1 MKNKTSKV
9 NKTKFDYICFRLGIV
24 GLALFLLTIVIGGAS
39 LFNII
44 NTNQE
49 LTVAMTQSA
58 SGFFLKR
65 IAWMRPAKIGVEP
78 IEITVPIATPIN
90 KTPLKKRI

>member
-1 MKNKTSKV
+1 MTLIAVQRPASSGRKIAYHAKSVPSTIL
-9 NKTKFDYICFRLGIV
+9 TKMSPEI
-24 GLALFLLTIVIGGAS
+24 AK
-39 LFNII
+39 
-44 NTNQE
+44 
-49 LTVAMTQSA
+49 TVAMTQSA